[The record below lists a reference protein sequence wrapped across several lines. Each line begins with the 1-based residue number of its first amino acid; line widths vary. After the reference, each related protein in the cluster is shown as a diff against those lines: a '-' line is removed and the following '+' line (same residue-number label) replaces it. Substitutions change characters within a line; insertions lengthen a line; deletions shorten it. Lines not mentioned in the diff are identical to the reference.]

1 MRKNTRPSLKSI
13 SRKPPIR
20 AEAKGSDIQD
30 PCAELTG
37 VERKK
42 CECKAYKGGVVY

>member
-13 SRKPPIR
+13 SRKLPVR
-20 AEAKGSDIQD
+20 ADAKGVEIQD
-30 PCAELTG
+30 PCAELTD

>member
-1 MRKNTRPSLKSI
+1 MKKKSHILMSLSK
-13 SRKPPIR
+13 KLPIR
-20 AEAKGSDIQD
+20 AEAKGGDIQD

-37 VERKK
+37 IERKK